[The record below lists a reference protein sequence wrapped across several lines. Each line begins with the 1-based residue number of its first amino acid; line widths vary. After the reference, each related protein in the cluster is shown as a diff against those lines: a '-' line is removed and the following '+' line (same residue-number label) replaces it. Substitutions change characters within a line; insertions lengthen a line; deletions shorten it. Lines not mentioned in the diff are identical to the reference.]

1 MDTGFFFG
9 WKFMN
14 SLTRL
19 RYLTSGESHG
29 PGLYAILE
37 GMPAGLSVSEEYIN
51 IQLAS
56 RQQGYGRGGRM
67 KIEKDEVHFKAG
79 VRHGLTL
86 GSPICMEMLNRDWK
100 NWEKEMGIAPT
111 DEAVKR
117 VVTRPRPGHADLVGG
132 LKYNFRDL
140 RNVLERASARET
152 TARVACGTLARRL
165 LEELGVEIA
174 SHVTQVGRVASQVKP
189 KGVQEIRDQADGT
202 RLRCLDKTAEQAMI
216 ALVDEAKKKG
226 DSLGGIFEIYVE
238 GLVPGLGSHVHW
250 DRKLDGRLAQALLS
264 IQAVKGMEIGD
275 GYVNAQSFGS
285 QVHDPI
291 YYDKKAK
298 SFTRSGNR
306 AGGLEGSMSNGM
318 PLIARGFLK
327 PISTLYQPL
336 HSVDIDSK
344 EEFEAS
350 VERSDTCAIA
360 AAAVIGEAVVAL
372 TLADAYLEKFGGDSV
387 EELKRN
393 LEGYRGQLAEY

>member
-1 MDTGFFFG
+1 
-9 WKFMN
+9 MN

-37 GMPAGLSVSEEYIN
+37 GMPAGLSLAEDYIN
-51 IQLAS
+51 TQLAL

-79 VRHGLTL
+79 VRHGYTL

-100 NWEKEMGIAPT
+100 NWEKEMSITALT
-111 DEAVKR
+111 DPVKR
-117 VVTRPRPGHADLVGG
+117 TVTRPRPGHADLVGG

-152 TARVACGTLARRL
+152 TARVACGSVARRL
-165 LEELGVEIA
+165 LEEVGVEIA
-174 SHVTQVGRVASQVKP
+174 SHVTHVGSIAGQIRP
-189 KGVQEIRDQADGT
+189 KGIKDIREHTDMAL
-202 RLRCLDKTAEQAMI
+202 LRCLDKKAEQEMV
-216 ALVDEAKKKG
+216 ALIDEAKKKG
-226 DSLGGIFEIYVE
+226 DSLGGIFEVYVE
-238 GLVPGLGSHVHW
+238 GLIPGLGSHVHW

-264 IQAVKGMEIGD
+264 MQAVKGMEIGD
-275 GYVNAQSFGS
+275 AYANAQSFGS

-291 YYDKKAK
+291 FYDNKAK
-298 SFTRSGNR
+298 AFTRSSNR
-306 AGGLEGSMSNGM
+306 AGGLEGSMTNGM
-318 PLIARGFLK
+318 PLVVRGFLK

-336 HSVDIDSK
+336 HSVDIETK
-344 EEFEAS
+344 QEFEAS

-360 AAAVIGEAVVAL
+360 AASVIAEAVVAL
-372 TLADAYLEKFGGDSV
+372 TLADAYLEKFGGDSM

-393 LEGYRGQLAEY
+393 LDGYRKQLAAY